1 MSAWKRTSKLFFN
14 RSSKIIFVK
23 LKSQPQHHQR
33 MKDSNEQDIY
43 IHTHQKNKDKQGN
56 E

>member
-1 MSAWKRTSKLFFN
+1 MPGKGHQNCFSIDPA
-14 RSSKIIFVK
+14 KIIFVK